1 MSTLESLDLKNLHVI
16 VMQEFQTDEPREL
29 STDFFRN
36 LSNFIGKLKNE
47 EYDGIEK
54 KTKNEI
60 ISTATKLT
68 ELLINKRLEKISM
81 LSKIS
86 YSILTDEEKFVID
99 SNDEMNER
107 KNMIISGIINGKSK
121 FLEITSTKHKTKPVT
136 VRFVKEFEEIVGVDL
151 EKYGPFKPEDV
162 ATIPNENAQA
172 LISNGIVLKVRIE
185 D

>member
-1 MSTLESLDLKNLHVI
+1 MSSLESLDLKNLHVI
-16 VMQEFQTDEPREL
+16 VMQEFQTDSPQEL

-60 ISTATKLT
+60 ISTATNLT
-68 ELLINKRLEKISM
+68 ELLINRRLEKIFTS
-81 LSKIS
+81 SKIS
-86 YSILTDEEKFVID
+86 YRILTDEEKFIVD

-107 KNMIISGIINGKSK
+107 KNMILSGIINGKSK
-121 FLEITSTKHKTKPVT
+121 FLEITSTKHKIKPVT
-136 VRFVKEFEEIVGVDL
+136 VRFVKEFDEIVGVDL

-172 LISNGIVLKVRIE
+172 LISNGIALKIRIE
-185 D
+185 E

>member
-68 ELLINKRLEKISM
+68 ELLINKRLEKISK
-81 LSKIS
+81 SVSTS
-86 YSILTDEEKFVID
+86 YSILSDEEKFVID

-185 D
+185 E

>member
-1 MSTLESLDLKNLHVI
+1 MSSLESLDLKNLHVI
-16 VMQEFQTDEPREL
+16 VMQEFQTDSPQEL

-54 KTKNEI
+54 KTKNQI
-60 ISTATKLT
+60 ISTATNLT
-68 ELLINKRLEKISM
+68 ELLINRRLEKIFTS
-81 LSKIS
+81 SKIS
-86 YSILTDEEKFVID
+86 YRILTDEEKFIVD

-107 KNMIISGIINGKSK
+107 KNMILSGIINGKSK
-121 FLEITSTKHKTKPVT
+121 FLEIISTKHKIKPVT
-136 VRFVKEFEEIVGVDL
+136 VRFVKEFDEIIGADL

-172 LISNGIVLKVRIE
+172 LISNGIALKIRIE
-185 D
+185 E

>member
-1 MSTLESLDLKNLHVI
+1 MSSIESLDLKNLHII
-16 VMQEFQTDEPREL
+16 VMQEFQTDSPQEL
-29 STDFFRN
+29 STDFFKN

-60 ISTATKLT
+60 ILTATNLT
-68 ELLINKRLEKISM
+68 ELLINKRLEKISNF
-81 LSKIS
+81 STIP
-86 YSILTDEEKFVID
+86 YSILTDEEKFIID

-107 KNMIISGIINGKSK
+107 KNMILSGIIGGKSK

-136 VRFVKEFEEIVGVDL
+136 VRFVKEFGEIIGVDL

-172 LISNGIVLKVRIE
+172 LFSNGIALKVRIE
-185 D
+185 E

>member
-16 VMQEFQTDEPREL
+16 VMQEFQTDDIQEL

-54 KTKNEI
+54 KTKNQI
-60 ISTATKLT
+60 ISTAANLT
-68 ELLINKRLEKISM
+68 ELLINRRLEKIFTS
-81 LSKIS
+81 SKIS
-86 YSILTDEEKFVID
+86 YRILTDEEKFIVD

-107 KNMIISGIINGKSK
+107 KNMILSGILNGKSK
-121 FLEITSTKHKTKPVT
+121 FLEITSTKHKIKPVT
-136 VRFVKEFEEIVGVDL
+136 VRFVKEFDEIVGVDL
-151 EKYGPFKPEDV
+151 EKYGPFKAEDV

-172 LISNGIVLKVRIE
+172 LISNGIALKIRIE
-185 D
+185 E

>member
-1 MSTLESLDLKNLHVI
+1 MSTVESLDLKNLHVI
-16 VMQEFQTDEPREL
+16 VLQEFQSDDIQEL
-29 STDFFRN
+29 DTDFFRN
-36 LSNFIGKLKNE
+36 LSAIIGKLKNE

-86 YSILTDEEKFVID
+86 YSILTVEEKFVID

-185 D
+185 E

>member
-16 VMQEFQTDEPREL
+16 VMQEYQTDDIQEL
-29 STDFFRN
+29 SIDFFRN

-60 ISTATKLT
+60 ILTATNLT
-68 ELLINKRLEKISM
+68 KLLINKRLEKISK
-81 LSKIS
+81 SPKTS
-86 YSILTDEEKFVID
+86 YSILSDEEKFVID

-107 KNMIISGIINGKSK
+107 KDMIISGIINGKSK
-121 FLEITSTKHKTKPVT
+121 FLETTSTKHKIKPVT
-136 VRFVKEFEEIVGVDL
+136 VRFVKEFDEIVGVDL
-151 EKYGPFKPEDV
+151 EKYGPFKPEDI

-172 LISNGIVLKVRIE
+172 LISNGIALKIRIE
-185 D
+185 E

>member
-1 MSTLESLDLKNLHVI
+1 MSSLESLDLKNLHVI
-16 VMQEFQTDEPREL
+16 VMQEFQTDSPQEL

-54 KTKNEI
+54 KTKNQI
-60 ISTATKLT
+60 ISTATNLT
-68 ELLINKRLEKISM
+68 ELLINRRLEKIFTS
-81 LSKIS
+81 SKIS
-86 YSILTDEEKFVID
+86 YRILTDEEKFIVD

-107 KNMIISGIINGKSK
+107 KNMILSGILNGKSK
-121 FLEITSTKHKTKPVT
+121 FLEITSTKHKIKPVT
-136 VRFVKEFEEIVGVDL
+136 VRFVKEFDEIVGVDL

-185 D
+185 E